1 MWVGDP
7 HPHPRFMGIMF
18 MGGVIMVI
26 TILNKALWFKKRL
39 LLTMMMLVPLVQA
52 PAQTLMI
59 PMLTN
64 CPPEKPTEGLD
75 YLMFPMTESELVD
88 ISIRDLSIKMG
99 MVLVGTLGMGI
110 LLVTMFHKDIA

>member
-1 MWVGDP
+1 
-7 HPHPRFMGIMF
+7 
-18 MGGVIMVI
+18 
-26 TILNKALWFKKRL
+26 
-39 LLTMMMLVPLVQA
+39 MMMLVPLVQA

-88 ISIRDLSIKMG
+88 ISIKDL
-99 MVLVGTLGMGI
+99 
-110 LLVTMFHKDIA
+110 